1 MTPRERAI
9 FVQGFCFATSRIVT
23 REDMLGLCA
32 KMLLAWGISMAED
45 EALIREIAEE
55 LLTAEICR
63 FEAHKLQ

>member
-1 MTPRERAI
+1 
-9 FVQGFCFATSRIVT
+9 
-23 REDMLGLCA
+23 MLGLCA

>member
-32 KMLLAWGISMAED
+32 KMLLAWGISMAEGRG
-45 EALIREIAEE
+45 AYQRN
-55 LLTAEICR
+55 CGGV
-63 FEAHKLQ
+63 AHR